1 MDADGSGRT
10 RLSRKR
16 QDKLFPARP
25 TFNTAL
31 IAAPRFPTAT
41 KLQLSLKRFFCAK
54 KETRTERCCFLSR
67 KQHKNHLEEFFNS
80 HSSDGDWSG
89 NKKEVKTM
97 GAL

>member
-31 IAAPRFPTAT
+31 IAVPRFPPAT
-41 KLQLSLKRFFCAK
+41 KLQLSLKRFFVQ
-54 KETRTERCCFLSR
+54 RR
-67 KQHKNHLEEFFNS
+67 KLGLKGAAFSLGNSTKMISKNSSNS